1 MKLDQLKTL
10 FGEFDENVRFEHDL
24 KKKNWF
30 NIGGKTKVFF
40 KANNLHE
47 LIKFLKKVNNQEKI
61 FTHNN
66 IDFYD
71 DYAHHPTEI
80 KVVLDGVNKVYKVI
94 IRFCSKK

>member
-10 FGEFDENVRFEHDL
+10 FREFDENVRFEYDL

-47 LIKFLKKVNNQEKI
+47 LIKFLKN
-61 FTHNN
+61 
-66 IDFYD
+66 
-71 DYAHHPTEI
+71 
-80 KVVLDGVNKVYKVI
+80 
-94 IRFCSKK
+94 SK

>member
-10 FGEFDENVRFEHDL
+10 LREFDENLRFEHDL

-47 LIKFLKKVNNQEKI
+47 LIKFLSNS
-61 FTHNN
+61 
-66 IDFYD
+66 
-71 DYAHHPTEI
+71 
-80 KVVLDGVNKVYKVI
+80 LNKVFSWSNFI
-94 IRFCSKK
+94 ILILAVLSSN